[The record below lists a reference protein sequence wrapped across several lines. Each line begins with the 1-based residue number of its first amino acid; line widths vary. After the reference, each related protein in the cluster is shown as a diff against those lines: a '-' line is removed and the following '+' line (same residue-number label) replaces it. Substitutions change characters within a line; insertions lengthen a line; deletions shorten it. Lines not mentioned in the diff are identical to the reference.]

1 MSQGPHVDKNADE
14 AFREQSDTMADIM
27 EAIQQAITAAAP
39 EAFPVGSVYVAED
52 GDDVEA
58 PADALGYGTW
68 VALTDETIGEDE
80 AARTFKRWVRV
91 PDEEAAEEEES

>member
-1 MSQGPHVDKNADE
+1 MQQIAANDPE
-14 AFREQSDTMADIM
+14 AEFRCTGGDTMADIV
-27 EAIQQAITAAAP
+27 ETIQQAITAAVP
-39 EAFPVGSVYVAED
+39 DAFPVGSVYVAEA

-68 VALTDETIGEDE
+68 VALTDETVGEDE

-91 PDEEAAEEEES
+91 PDEGSAEDEGA